1 MSLFSLFS
9 LLRPVDRKSKGLQ
22 RGRRRRDRFPRQR
35 FLPRLEVLE
44 CRALPSTLTVLN
56 NADNGDGSLRAM
68 LALAS
73 RGDTIN
79 FDASLTGQTITLTSG
94 ELVINESLDIEGLG
108 ASHLTVSGNDAS
120 RIFDITTS
128 GVTVTLAGL
137 TITHGRA
144 AQGGAIHNA
153 GGNLRVSSCTLSG
166 NLGVMDESGV
176 SKGGAIFS
184 DSNSQL
190 TVTHST
196 FMGNTAIGGAAGQGV
211 PRALGGAIYNR
222 ARATVTQSSF
232 FENLAFATLGAGLA
246 ARGGAIYNGSP
257 VAGEGVDAV
266 LTVTQSSFTGNQAR
280 GSSANPVNGG
290 GASGGAI
297 SNGGGATL
305 IVTYSTLSGNQALGG
320 DAGTGVGGL
329 SGSGAINNIEGSRLT
344 ISYSVLSDN
353 QTIGGRGIPASNAG
367 GRGSGGAIGSNH
379 GATNTIS
386 HSTFTGNQ
394 AIGGAGA
401 DGTDGEF
408 GEGGAIEIADQTT
421 LTMSYCVVTGN
432 QALGGSGGAGG
443 NGGQG
448 RGGAIAAGQSGT
460 PTFISIS
467 HCTITD
473 NQAVGGHAGAGGNGG
488 AALGGGIYSW
498 AATTLTVDHSRLTNN
513 QANGGLAD
521 DPSNN
526 GQGIGGGI
534 YITPGSTATIHMS
547 VVESNHASTSDD
559 DVFGDFD
566 P

>member
-1 MSLFSLFS
+1 MSLFSFFGQLKAA
-9 LLRPVDRKSKGLQ
+9 DRKSRVSQ
-22 RGRRRRDRFPRQR
+22 RRGRRRYCSSEAR
-35 FLPRLEVLE
+35 FLPRLDALE
-44 CRALPSTLTVLN
+44 CRALPSTLTVMN
-56 NADNGDGSLRAM
+56 NADSGSGSLRETI
-68 LALAS
+68 ALAS
-73 RGDTIN
+73 NGDTID
-79 FDASLTGQTITLTSG
+79 FDPGLAGQTITLTSG
-94 ELVINESLDIEGLG
+94 ELVINQSLDIEGLG
-108 ASHLTVSGNDAS
+108 ASHLAVSGNDAS

-137 TITHGRA
+137 TITHGNA

-153 GGNLRVSSCTLSG
+153 GSNLRVSSCTLSG

-196 FMGNTAIGGAAGQGV
+196 FMGNSVIGGAAEGV

-232 FENLAFATLGAGLA
+232 FENLAFATLGTGLA

-266 LTVTQSSFTGNQAR
+266 LTVTQSTFTGNQVR

-297 SNGGGATL
+297 SNGGGAAL
-305 IVTYSTLSGNQALGG
+305 IVTYSTLSANQALGG

-329 SGSGAINNIEGSRLT
+329 SGSGAINNIDGSHLT
-344 ISYSVLSDN
+344 ISYSLLSDN
-353 QTIGGRGIPASNAG
+353 QAIGGRGIPAGSAG
-367 GRGSGGAIGSNH
+367 GRGSGGAISSNH

-408 GEGGAIEIADQTT
+408 GEGGAIELADATT
-421 LTMSYCVVTGN
+421 LTISYCVLTAN

-448 RGGAIAAGQSGT
+448 RGGAIAAGPSAN
-460 PTFISIS
+460 PTFISVS
-467 HCTITD
+467 HSTITD
-473 NQAVGGHAGAGGNGG
+473 NQAGGGHAGADGNGG
-488 AALGGGIYSW
+488 DALGGGIYSW
-498 AATTLTVDHSRLTNN
+498 AVTNLTVDHSRLTNN

-521 DPSNN
+521 DPANN
-526 GQGIGGGI
+526 GQGVGGGI
-534 YITPGSTATIHMS
+534 YITTGGTAVIHMS
-547 VVESNHASTSDD
+547 VVEGNHASTSDD
-559 DVFGDFD
+559 DVFGDFE